1 MLAPTPPSHPPSP
14 SLASSAVG
22 EALDASD
29 QERLQ
34 AQALLFERARVHLPR
49 DPFPHYLAHL
59 RLRSGERTTNVLFIH
74 GSQPD
79 RVPEPDLVI
88 ANWQT
93 SRFAEV
99 LFGSA
104 EGQPYELKTP
114 QGPVQGQVLELN
126 LAGFQDAELGQ
137 LLTPRWRLARA
148 ADGSWQRWPRVPP
161 LLSPRPQAEQ
171 ERTPSLIDVTL
182 DPAQLGAVEL
192 PATASVLLLGEA
204 GHGKTTVALHRLARL
219 YKAASGSFRAAVIV
233 PTDGLRRLIEPLLR
247 SLGVDVEVEIF
258 DRWAAQQAREVFQ
271 DLPERESVDASAGVI
286 RFKRDPALRL
296 ALAQLAVPR
305 RPSTV
310 AARPG
315 PRKPRRSSKAL
326 ARRKDLLHLFG
337 DRALVT
343 QVMTGS
349 AQTFGAHI
357 LAEVLEHARVQF
369 SRTSEEEYAH
379 VAKSRLRTVD
389 GRPIDEGTP
398 LQDAGSVD
406 SEDYAVLFELDRLKA
421 EQRARLPLEPP
432 LYDCILIDEAQEL
445 APLELALIGRSL
457 APGGSLIVAGDADQQ
472 TDATV
477 YFSSWEHSMLE
488 LGCTQYERVVLPV
501 SYRCPAEVVTLAR
514 SLLSSVQ
521 GSNAN
526 GNMPVP
532 AMRDVPAAP
541 ARPLPFVHALNEC
554 HLASWLCDELAQL
567 AARDPTAS
575 VALICRVP
583 QTARRLQA
591 ALRQR
596 NLGRLVLDGGFLFR
610 SGVNVTELDQV
621 KGLEFDY
628 VIVPDASPGT
638 YPDTPEAHRALYV
651 AVTRTR
657 HQLLLGA
664 VAGQSP
670 LLGLPGVVP

>member
-1 MLAPTPPSHPPSP
+1 MLAWPPSSP
-14 SLASSAVG
+14 QHGSSPDPASLTGAG
-22 EALDASD
+22 EELDASD
-29 QERLQ
+29 RERLQ
-34 AQALLFERARVHLPR
+34 SQLRLFERARLYLPR

-59 RLRSGERTTNVLFIH
+59 RLRSGERVTEVLFLH
-74 GSQPD
+74 GAQPD
-79 RVPEPDLVI
+79 RMPEPDLVV

-104 EGQPYELKTP
+104 EGAEYELKTP
-114 QGPVQGQVLELN
+114 QGRVQGQVLELN
-126 LAGFQDAELGQ
+126 LTGFQDAELSQ
-137 LLTPRWRLARA
+137 LLTPRWRLARG
-148 ADGSWQRWPRVPP
+148 ADGSWRRWPRSAP
-161 LLSPRPQAEQ
+161 LLAPRPQIEQ

-182 DPAQLGAVEL
+182 DPAQRGAVEL
-192 PATASVLLLGEA
+192 PAATSVLLLGEA

-219 YKAASGSFRAAVIV
+219 YKAADRSFRAAVIV

-247 SLGVDVEVEIF
+247 SLGVDVEVEVF
-258 DRWAAQQAREVFQ
+258 DRWAAQQARAVFQ

-296 ALAQLAVPR
+296 ALAQLAAPR
-305 RPSTV
+305 RPRG
-310 AARPG
+310 AAPARPAA
-315 PRKPRRSSKAL
+315 RKPRRSSKPL

-337 DRALVT
+337 DRVLVA
-343 QVMTGS
+343 QVVAGS
-349 AQTFGAHI
+349 AQTFGSHVP
-357 LAEVLEHARVQF
+357 AEVLEHARIQF

-398 LQDAGSVD
+398 LQDAGSID
-406 SEDYAVLFELDRLKA
+406 SEDYAVLFELDRMKA
-421 EQRARLPLEPP
+421 AQRERLPLEPP
-432 LYDCILIDEAQEL
+432 AYDCILIDEAQEL

-477 YFSSWEHSMLE
+477 YFSSWEQSMAE
-488 LGCTQYERVVLPV
+488 LGCSAYERVVLPV
-501 SYRCPAEVVTLAR
+501 SYRCPPEVVSLAR
-514 SLLSSVQ
+514 SLLSSA
-521 GSNAN
+521 S
-526 GNMPVP
+526 
-532 AMRDVPAAP
+532 AP
-541 ARPLPFVHALNEC
+541 APQLQLPFVHALNEC
-554 HLASWLCDELAQL
+554 HLAHWLCSELEQL
-567 AARDPTAS
+567 GKRDPTAS
-575 VALICRVP
+575 VALICRLP

-591 ALRQR
+591 ALHQR
-596 NLGRLVLDGGFLFR
+596 NLGRLVLDGEFLFR

-664 VAGQSP
+664 VAGQTP
-670 LLGLPGVVP
+670 LLGLPALIP